1 MGGGGELYDVYIKSN
16 SFIDF
21 DDDSSVGTHSLLR
34 LRTGLDY
41 VIADKNLPAV
51 D

>member
-1 MGGGGELYDVYIKSN
+1 MVLTKKNCLCAFG
-16 SFIDF
+16 
-21 DDDSSVGTHSLLR
+21 DSSIGSHSIKK

-41 VIADKNLPAV
+41 VIADETLPAV